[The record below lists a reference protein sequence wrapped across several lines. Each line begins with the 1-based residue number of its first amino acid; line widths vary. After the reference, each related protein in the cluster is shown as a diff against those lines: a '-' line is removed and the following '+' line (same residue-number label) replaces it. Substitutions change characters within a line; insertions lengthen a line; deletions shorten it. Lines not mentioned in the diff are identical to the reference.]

1 MRQAWITHCGLSLSV
16 LAICI
21 AAAQAQ
27 QTAASSTTLRFT
39 SSNQSLEKS
48 FAWAVPQALA
58 YSHNV
63 TSDAA
68 GPWYEAA
75 LPGRDA
81 FCMRDVSHQTRG
93 AAALGLDAANFNMLS
108 RFAAAIAPERDW
120 AGYWEIDKDGKPSAA
135 DYVNDE
141 DFWYNLPANFDVLDA
156 IVRTWIW
163 TGDNRYVDR
172 PEMKRYF
179 QKTANEYVAAWDL
192 QTGKVLQRER
202 IMHRRKAQ
210 GKFVDARGIP
220 SYTEGRKDFNLGV
233 DLLAAKYRA
242 FLDLSLLFAHYGEKR
257 QGEAY
262 RKIAEETRRLIDEHA
277 WLQDSKH
284 YAGFLSPESKPKGSG
299 DMFLLYFGVLKDG
312 EARSGALRYL
322 GSPEYLNSI
331 GIEEESYLPDLFF
344 RYGDVDAA
352 YDRIAD
358 LTRADKERR
367 EYPEVS
373 YAVIESFVHGLMGID
388 VAPATVTTLSRS
400 KGEEENA
407 IYGVHLLG
415 GTIDV
420 KHMGH
425 RSTTLTNH
433 TEHVIEWRAAFS
445 GEKANLMVDGQKKAS
460 EAART
465 TEGDEATSYVLVRV
479 PSGHSKTVEV
489 R

>member
-1 MRQAWITHCGLSLSV
+1 MRQLWIALSV
-16 LAICI
+16 LAINV
-21 AAAQAQ
+21 AGAQVQ

-39 SSNQSLEKS
+39 SSNPSLAQS

-81 FCMRDVSHQTRG
+81 FCMRDVSHQARG

-108 RFAAAIAPERDW
+108 RFAGAIAPERDW
-120 AGYWEIDKDGKPSAA
+120 AGYWEIDKNGKPSTA
-135 DYVNDE
+135 DYVNDK
-141 DFWYNLPANFDVLDA
+141 DFWYNLPANFDLLDA
-156 IVRTWIW
+156 IVRMWIW
-163 TGDNRYVDR
+163 TGDSRYVDR

-179 QKTANEYVAAWDL
+179 QKTATEYVAAWDL
-192 QTGKVLQRER
+192 QTDKVLKRDR

-262 RKIAEETRRLIDEHA
+262 RKIAEETRRLIDDHA
-277 WLQDSKH
+277 WLQESKH

-322 GSPEYLNSI
+322 GSQEYLNSI

-344 RYGDVDAA
+344 RYGRIDTA

-358 LTRADKERR
+358 LTQADKARR

-373 YAVIESFVHGLMGID
+373 YGVIDSLVHGLMGID
-388 VAPATVTTLSRS
+388 VSATTVTTLSRS

-407 IYGVHLLG
+407 IDGVHLLG
-415 GTIDV
+415 GTIDI
-420 KHMGH
+420 KHAGH

-433 TEHVIEWRAAFS
+433 TGHVIVWRAAFS
-445 GEKANLMVDGQKKAS
+445 GKQAGLTVDGKAK
-460 EAART
+460 AIKAGM
-465 TEGDEATSYVLVRV
+465 TEGGETISYVLVNV
-479 PSGHSKTVEV
+479 PPGQSQTVVV

>member
-1 MRQAWITHCGLSLSV
+1 MRRAWITCLGVPLSV

-21 AAAQAQ
+21 ATAQAQ

-39 SSNQSLEKS
+39 SSNPSLEKS

-58 YSHNV
+58 YSHNM

-68 GPWYEAA
+68 EPWYEAA

-81 FCMRDVSHQTRG
+81 FCMRDVSHQARG
-93 AAALGLDAANFNMLS
+93 AAALGLDKANLNMLS

-120 AGYWEIDKDGKPSAA
+120 AGYWEIDKDGKPSTA
-135 DYVNDE
+135 DYVSDE
-141 DFWYNLPANFDVLDA
+141 DFWYNLPANFDMLDA
-156 IVRTWIW
+156 IVRMWDW
-163 TGDNRYVDR
+163 TGDNRYVDQ
-172 PEMKRYF
+172 PEMKRFF

-192 QTGKVLQRER
+192 QTDKLLQRDR

-242 FLDLSLLFAHYGEKR
+242 FLDLSLLAAHYGQKQ
-257 QGEAY
+257 QGESY
-262 RKIAEETRRLIDEHA
+262 RKIAEETRHLIDEHT
-277 WLQDSKH
+277 WLQDSRH

-299 DMFLLYFGVLKDG
+299 DMFLLYFGVLKDS
-312 EARSGALRYL
+312 EAKSGALRYL
-322 GSPEYLNSI
+322 GSQEYLNSI
-331 GIEEESYLPDLFF
+331 GIEEESYLPDVFF
-344 RYGDVDAA
+344 RYGRIDAA

-358 LTRADKERR
+358 LTRETRERR

-373 YAVIESFVHGLMGID
+373 YGVIDSFVHGLMGID
-388 VAPATVTTLSRS
+388 VSSAAVTTLSRS
-400 KGEEENA
+400 KGEEEDA

-420 KHMGH
+420 KHVGH

-433 TEHVIEWRAAFS
+433 TEHAIVWRAAFS
-445 GEKANLMVDGQKKAS
+445 GPKTNLAVDGKAQAS
-460 EAART
+460 RTTT
-465 TEGDEATSYVLVRV
+465 TEGGEAIRYVLVRV
-479 PSGHSKTVEV
+479 SRGQSLTVNM